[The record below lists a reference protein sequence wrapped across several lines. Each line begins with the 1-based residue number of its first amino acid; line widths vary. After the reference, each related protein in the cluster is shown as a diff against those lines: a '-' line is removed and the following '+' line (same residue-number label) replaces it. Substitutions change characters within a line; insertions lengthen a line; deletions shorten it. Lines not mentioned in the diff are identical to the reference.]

1 MQRAF
6 DQMHTVINLP
16 NGINI
21 SILPKRINITSEIID
36 NTKEKVS
43 IHPEKI
49 GSYELYI
56 SRHEFLAN
64 EDINDSFKNQ
74 EESAYSIEQSDT
86 DLLEH
91 LEEKSQICIV
101 KKQEA
106 LEYRKEILRL
116 KGSMNRLKAGPNIT
130 ESDME
135 SGDIASV
142 LLQKLGLGKYK
153 KFLDPYMPKIN
164 QAIAEKKDDII
175 ETIQAN
181 NKKAEPDTTNTETAN
196 TL

>member
-1 MQRAF
+1 MELLSSALILISCVSVGVCAVFITRNR
-6 DQMHTVINLP
+6 T
-16 NGINI
+16 GINKH
-21 SILPKRINITSEIID
+21 SR
-36 NTKEKVS
+36 
-43 IHPEKI
+43 
-49 GSYELYI
+49 SYIKDMQQDLKY
-56 SRHEFLAN
+56 LA
-64 EDINDSFKNQ
+64 
-74 EESAYSIEQSDT
+74 ES
-86 DLLEH
+86 
-91 LEEKSQICIV
+91 

-181 NKKAEPDTTNTETAN
+181 NKKAQPGTASPETSN

>member
-1 MQRAF
+1 MELLTASIILVACISIGCCSVFITRNR
-6 DQMHTVINLP
+6 T
-16 NGINI
+16 GINKH
-21 SILPKRINITSEIID
+21 SR
-36 NTKEKVS
+36 
-43 IHPEKI
+43 
-49 GSYELYI
+49 SYIKDMQQDLKY
-56 SRHEFLAN
+56 LA
-64 EDINDSFKNQ
+64 E
-74 EESAYSIEQSDT
+74 A
-86 DLLEH
+86 
-91 LEEKSQICIV
+91 

-116 KGSMNRLKAGPNIT
+116 KGSMNRLKSGPNIT

-181 NKKAEPDTTNTETAN
+181 NKKAEPGSSDTQDTNS
-196 TL
+196 L

>member
-1 MQRAF
+1 MELLSSALILISCVSAGICAVFITRNR
-6 DQMHTVINLP
+6 T
-16 NGINI
+16 GINKH
-21 SILPKRINITSEIID
+21 SR
-36 NTKEKVS
+36 
-43 IHPEKI
+43 
-49 GSYELYI
+49 SYIKDMQQDLKY
-56 SRHEFLAN
+56 LA
-64 EDINDSFKNQ
+64 
-74 EESAYSIEQSDT
+74 ES
-86 DLLEH
+86 
-91 LEEKSQICIV
+91 

-181 NKKAEPDTTNTETAN
+181 NKKAQPGSPNTEETN
-196 TL
+196 SL